1 MRTCIDRLISQAHLD
16 VVRVRSEVEFIT
28 GSLEDLRQQEKISND
43 AFLDAGAITGALEM
57 VANHIDLG
65 VPQREVGELLRAQL
79 GRAESIEEKHPGLDA
94 AIEALR
100 R

>member
-1 MRTCIDRLISQAHLD
+1 MRTCIDHLISQAHLD
-16 VVRVRSEVEFIT
+16 VVRVRSEVEFLT
-28 GSLEDLRQQEKISND
+28 GSLEGLRQQEKISND

-65 VPQREVGELLRAQL
+65 VPQKEVGELLRAQL
-79 GRAESIEEKHPGLDA
+79 TRAESIEEKHPGLDA

>member
-1 MRTCIDRLISQAHLD
+1 MRTCLDHLISQPHLD
-16 VVRVRSEVEFIT
+16 VVRVRNEVEFLT
-28 GSLEDLRQQEKISND
+28 GCLEELRQQEEISND

-57 VANHIDLG
+57 IANHLDLG

-79 GRAESIEEKHPGLDA
+79 SRAESIEEKNPGLDA
-94 AIEALR
+94 AIEAAR

>member
-1 MRTCIDRLISQAHLD
+1 
-16 VVRVRSEVEFIT
+16 
-28 GSLEDLRQQEKISND
+28 
-43 AFLDAGAITGALEM
+43 M

-65 VPQREVGELLRAQL
+65 VPQKEVGELLRAQL
-79 GRAESIEEKHPGLDA
+79 TRAESIEEKHPGIDA